1 MAAFK
6 WTGAILVLFSAGG
19 LGIWSAMQWKGR
31 LRMLETLRQMIYFL
45 KGEITYSRAPLAE
58 ALERVGKR
66 EPGPLG
72 GLFEAA
78 AEGIYMQEQH
88 LKGITKGLA

>member
-1 MAAFK
+1 MSCMQMEEERSRKVAAFK

-45 KGEITYSRAPLAE
+45 KGEITYLSL
-58 ALERVGKR
+58 
-66 EPGPLG
+66 
-72 GLFEAA
+72 
-78 AEGIYMQEQH
+78 IH
-88 LKGITKGLA
+88 I

>member
-1 MAAFK
+1 MYK
-6 WTGAILVLFSAGG
+6 
-19 LGIWSAMQWKGR
+19 
-31 LRMLETLRQMIYFL
+31 RQ
-45 KGEITYSRAPLAE
+45 

-78 AEGIYMQEQH
+78 AEGIYMQEGESLQKIWRRQEMCIRDRF
-88 LKGITKGLA
+88 LTTTCIWL